1 MTSQDAPAPSPDGM
15 APRLAGKTFVFG
27 NIPGWKKN
35 EYRRLIQHQGGAV
48 VEKVTNQL
56 DFLLFE
62 GPQPSPPKARKVQRL
77 NAQGAGIQCIDTK
90 QFFGLFAPNVDEA
103 VALLKSGKR
112 GVQRWNDLR
121 CIRKPPDE
129 QLRHGL
135 HWNPLDEQSPV
146 PMPSFGAIDLRQ
158 AQLRG

>member
-1 MTSQDAPAPSPDGM
+1 M

-77 NAQGAGIQCIDTK
+77 NAQGAGIQCIDSRVHETVEPHRRAARRHHRNENPPD
-90 QFFGLFAPNVDEA
+90 LAPRHGHVPRSQQRPCEGERQCEHGVAEPDE
-103 VALLKSGKR
+103 R
-112 GVQRWNDLR
+112 GVD
-121 CIRKPPDE
+121 
-129 QLRHGL
+129 G
-135 HWNPLDEQSPV
+135 
-146 PMPSFGAIDLRQ
+146 
-158 AQLRG
+158 